1 MNHQL
6 IQLRIANY
14 ELLIPKSKPWIEN
27 STQGLLCVLLSIYKL
42 KL

>member
-6 IQLRIANY
+6 IQLRITNY
-14 ELLIPKSKPWIEN
+14 LIAKSKPWIEN